1 MLGRRPSNATTER
14 TLLDSPDIYYR
25 LIEVGAIRS
34 QQANHLEPDALV
46 SFKATQ
52 FDGTIIPNAEIIV
65 QPLPMQFAA
74 SFVPGSIWSANGKF
88 ISEGSH
94 IYSERRTL
102 KIGKRVPVLKR
113 LSQLSPSKTN
123 LPAVLKT
130 ASPDTWYAVF
140 NAGTEKIIIP
150 CFELLRAFC
159 YQDARGLSNYFFSRL
174 SLDMLCWPIA
184 EPTSVNGFTAHFCIA
199 STLRRMHEAN
209 VLAELLFNSDY
220 RNTVQAAH
228 AYLATAWH
236 ECKANRRIPQSHA
249 KTHFKL
255 GRDVTTEAYGTS
267 FILGNQKYFW
277 VSRLIPP
284 ANWYGFKKVVYHPL
298 QSSSDTSLT
307 NYPFPDAPKWAFR
320 DVLQGRRPTPKTTPV
335 PELPDSFQ
343 HFGRGRQNISFVS
356 GSKAPQVVQSFAWAM
371 RIAATQPPL
380 FADKSILEHLW
391 ARPDYIPDNENF
403 TLPNNIVFQQLS
415 NCLRKYGCSVSPV
428 EVNNPAGRF
437 GSGYS
442 IIPYAS
448 APGLD
453 THLPDCRHR
462 PMSIARIRW
471 GGGNFYLFNFLES
484 KEIGLYYQ
492 KSLIKLSNKECN
504 DILLSAVNANFHWN
518 DIKLGIPHTGNYY
531 ARVYE
536 LRDDISYVAEDIFLM
551 LKAAISSFN
560 TDADFKNQ
568 IASLNLDMRNL
579 YAPDGIIYNI
589 LKTIDK
595 KYYAGNHIGENFT
608 PKK

>member
-34 QQANHLEPDALV
+34 QQANNLEPDALV

-74 SFVPGSIWSANGKF
+74 SFVPGSIWSANGEF
-88 ISEGSH
+88 ISEGGH

-102 KIGKRVPVLKR
+102 KIGKRVPILKR

-123 LPAVLKT
+123 LPEVLQI

-140 NAGTEKIIIP
+140 NTGIEKIIIP

-236 ECKANRRIPQSHA
+236 KCKANRKIPQSYA

-284 ANWYGFKKVVYHPL
+284 DNWYGFKKVVYHPL
-298 QSSSDTSLT
+298 QSSSDASLS
-307 NYPFPDAPKWAFR
+307 NHPFPDMPQWAFR

-335 PELPDSFQ
+335 PELPNSFQ

-391 ARPDYIPDNENF
+391 ARPNYIPNNKEL
-403 TLPNNIVFQQLS
+403 TLPENVVFQQLS
-415 NCLRKYGCSVSPV
+415 TCLRELGCSVSPV

-437 GSGYS
+437 GSGHS
-442 IIPYAS
+442 IIPYAR

-462 PMSIARIRW
+462 PMSIARIKW

-484 KEIGLYYQ
+484 KKIVLCYQ
-492 KSLIKLSNKECN
+492 KSLIRLSNKECN
-504 DILLSAVNANFHWN
+504 DILLSAVNDNFDWN
-518 DIKLGIPHTGNYY
+518 SIDRTLPYAENYY
-531 ARVYE
+531 IRICQFRDE
-536 LRDDISYVAEDIFLM
+536 LSWMAENIFFVLQD
-551 LKAAISSFN
+551 AISSFN
-560 TDADFKNQ
+560 RDADFKSQTAN
-568 IASLNLDMRNL
+568 LNLDMRDL
-579 YAPDGIIYNI
+579 YKADSMIYNI
-589 LKTIDK
+589 LKTLNK
-595 KYYAGNHIGENFT
+595 RYYAGNYIGEKFT
-608 PKK
+608 QKE